1 MSGEDATVFK
11 PNARVL
17 AYHGPLIY
25 EAKVIKI
32 HEKNKTFIEDGEG
45 KHQPIEGSNLPEEYY
60 SVNAYFVH
68 YKGWKAK
75 WDEWVGPDRIL
86 EYNETN
92 VQAQKELKEQLTKA
106 KIKPKVKTE
115 SSTVT
120 TGTKKRGMP
129 VSGATTNTKKKKTD
143 PNRVNE
149 VSIFMKPELKYILVD
164 DWEFITKE
172 RKVINIP
179 SSRPVT
185 AIISDYLQSKKDQD
199 TSPQTMEVI
208 NEILQGLELYFN
220 KSLSLILLYKFER
233 LQYMNLLK
241 EHGDDLRPSE
251 LYGVEHLLRLFVAL
265 PGLIAQTTMD
275 SVSIGVLVKQS
286 KDILEFITDNLSV
299 YLNDYVNVSPAYDSL
314 ARS

>member
-1 MSGEDATVFK
+1 M
-11 PNARVL
+11 
-17 AYHGPLIY
+17 
-25 EAKVIKI
+25 
-32 HEKNKTFIEDGEG
+32 
-45 KHQPIEGSNLPEEYY
+45 
-60 SVNAYFVH
+60 NAYFVH

-208 NEILQGLELYFN
+208 NEI
-220 KSLSLILLYKFER
+220 
-233 LQYMNLLK
+233 
-241 EHGDDLRPSE
+241 
-251 LYGVEHLLRLFVAL
+251 
-265 PGLIAQTTMD
+265 
-275 SVSIGVLVKQS
+275 
-286 KDILEFITDNLSV
+286 
-299 YLNDYVNVSPAYDSL
+299 
-314 ARS
+314 